1 VLNDYG
7 VADLGDFQ
15 MILISGVATVI
26 FACASWEFLT
36 LIDIVQTTTLPD
48 VDTALLGSFG
58 IGQGA
63 YLIKKAALP
72 DGVG

>member
-1 VLNDYG
+1 
-7 VADLGDFQ
+7 

-36 LIDIVQTTTLPD
+36 LVDIVKTTQLPD

-72 DGVG
+72 AGVG